1 MSARPGKTVLIT
13 GANAGIGKDV
23 ARQLALRPD
32 MARIYLAC
40 RNKDRATTAKAEL
53 EAKTGRPIFD
63 IIVMDVA
70 DPGSVR
76 DGLEAINGS
85 LDALV
90 MNAGGIGGKTP
101 MDLTAD
107 GATYVFA
114 SNVLGHAVLLEALLA
129 EDRLGEVAVFA
140 GSESARGVPKLRMK
154 RPSFV
159 STSADELAT
168 VIDGSYFADRK
179 TDRNLA
185 YGQVKYI
192 GALWMA
198 YLARQHPDRRFIT
211 VSPGNTSGT
220 QAPNDLKL
228 PLRIAAKYVMP
239 ALGISHKLD
248 VGARRLVDG
257 VTDPTLSS
265 GVFYAS
271 AANTITGPLVD
282 QADIFPDLANPSFQ
296 DNANEAIHRFIT
308 GTISPT
314 VFPAMGSSKSRRPG
328 TGR

>member
-1 MSARPGKTVLIT
+1 MSALPGKTVLIT

-220 QAPNDLKL
+220 DGPNGLGL
-228 PLRIAAKYVMP
+228 PLRLAARYVMP

-271 AANTITGPLVD
+271 AANKLTGPLVD

-296 DNANEAIHRFIT
+296 DHVNEAIHRFIT
-308 GTISPT
+308 
-314 VFPAMGSSKSRRPG
+314 
-328 TGR
+328 

>member
-1 MSARPGKTVLIT
+1 MSTLPGKTVLIT
-13 GANAGIGKDV
+13 GANSGIGKDV
-23 ARQLALRPD
+23 ARQLALRPE

-40 RNKDRATTAKAEL
+40 RNQDRATAAKAEL
-53 EAKTGRPIFD
+53 EALTGRHIFD
-63 IIVMDVA
+63 IILMDVA
-70 DPGSVR
+70 DLGSVR
-76 DGLEAINGS
+76 AGLAAINGS

-90 MNAGGIGGKTP
+90 MNAGRIGGNS

-107 GATYVFA
+107 GVTNLFAT
-114 SNVLGHAVLLEALLA
+114 NVLGHVVLLEGLLT

-140 GSESARGVPKLRMK
+140 GSEAARGVPKLRMK

-159 STSADELAT
+159 STSADELAA

-179 TDRNLA
+179 TDLNLA
-185 YGQVKYI
+185 FGQVKYI

-198 YLARQHPDRRFIT
+198 CLARQHPDRRFIT
-211 VSPGNTSGT
+211 VSPGNTTGT

-239 ALGISHKLD
+239 TLGLAHKLD

-257 VTDPTLSS
+257 VTDSTLSS

-271 AANTITGPLVD
+271 AANTLKGPLVN

-296 DNANEAIHRFIT
+296 DHANEAIHRFIT
-308 GTISPT
+308 
-314 VFPAMGSSKSRRPG
+314 KRRSEP
-328 TGR
+328 RRLESDR